1 MRSPSR
7 LYLCAGSRLG
17 GEEWARRGRRRERA
31 LDHRQGALVALDHDG
46 PDLALRGE
54 ARAES
59 AGGRQPRDGGQG
71 RHTMAAR
78 ARTAASRPE
87 AELLRALTK
96 FFFRRWGPCPS
107 PIPRLRRFSFSPF
120 PSLDPRLEPH
130 EGRKDGSLEEVL
142 RGSGLRRGCRVPPC
156 GGFDPWLHARLH
168 VWLTGDSRLRR
179 APWPG
184 PSALWS
190 EGQSTEEDDAWR
202 DGDGC
207 KSKNKDALTEIP
219 G

>member
-96 FFFRRWGPCPS
+96 FFFAGGDPVLLQSLVCVGFLS
-107 PIPRLRRFSFSPF
+107 LLF
-120 PSLDPRLEPH
+120 PHSTPAWNPT
-130 EGRKDGSLEEVL
+130 KDERMGASK
-142 RGSGLRRGCRVPPC
+142 RSSGAQGSGVDAVCLLAAASILGCTLGCTC
-156 GGFDPWLHARLH
+156 G
-168 VWLTGDSRLRR
+168 
-179 APWPG
+179 
-184 PSALWS
+184 
-190 EGQSTEEDDAWR
+190 
-202 DGDGC
+202 
-207 KSKNKDALTEIP
+207 
-219 G
+219 